1 MQGVKMS
8 KTITFF
14 IITWAWLLG
23 AGIGNLAAA
32 ENGEPSRHVIA
43 FDKEIFDAGQVL
55 EGKEFSHFFTIYS
68 KGTAPLSI
76 NKVRSLQG
84 TVISGYDKTI
94 SPGCAGK
101 VAIKVKTMGKEGRI
115 TGGAVVYSN
124 DPDTPR
130 KRLEV
135 NIRVIPLISVKPNRV
150 FFDGFP
156 EEDMH
161 KEIIIRTNKKH
172 PLTLELAEE
181 TVSSKVTWELI
192 TLEEKRAFKLTV
204 LNRVKKPET
213 YRGRL
218 IFRTNYPEKP
228 FLVVPVFGRI
238 LEDLQVVPESVDFGR
253 IQRDGFVK
261 NEKKV
266 NGKEVIAQSKNSGTG
281 KQSPH
286 RDVFVRLNRGDRFK
300 VTRVEID
307 ENLFQAAVIEVKPDK
322 ICRIKIT
329 PRLEKM
335 EKGKIEKILTIYTDQ
350 KKYPLI
356 KVPVEIEVR

>member
-1 MQGVKMS
+1 MRKA
-8 KTITFF
+8 TTFF

-32 ENGEPSRHVIA
+32 EKGDPSRHVIA
-43 FDKEIFDAGQVL
+43 FDKEVFDAGQIL
-55 EGKEFSHFFTIYS
+55 EGKEFSHFFTIYN

-76 NKVRSLQG
+76 NNARPLQG
-84 TVISGYDKTI
+84 TVISAYDKTI

-101 VAIKVKTMGKEGRI
+101 IAIKVKTMGKEGRI

-156 EEDMH
+156 GEDMH
-161 KEIIIRTNKKH
+161 KEIIIRTNKEH
-172 PLTLELAEE
+172 PLTLDLSEE
-181 TVSSKVTWELI
+181 TVSSKVAWELI

-204 LNRVKKPET
+204 RNRVKKPET

-238 LEDLQVVPESVDFGR
+238 LEELQVIPGSVDFGR
-253 IQRDGFVK
+253 IQGDRFVK
-261 NEKKV
+261 NVE
-266 NGKEVIAQSKNSGTG
+266 GVIAQSKNSETK
-281 KQSPH
+281 KQAPH
-286 RDVFVRLNRGDRFK
+286 RDVFVRLNRGDGFK
-300 VTRVEID
+300 VTRVKID
-307 ENLFQAAVIEVKPDK
+307 GNLFLTAIIEVKPDK

-329 PRLEKM
+329 PRLDKM
-335 EKGKIEKILTIYTDQ
+335 GKGKIKRTLTIYTDQ
-350 KKYPLI
+350 EQRPLI